1 MSNKKYEIQIHDI
14 QFTKIDEDGNE
25 MLNDDGSTRIFT
37 TKNSANDILYGV
49 AESME
54 DEYLIDWHYEIVPKE
69 SKQDKYSA
77 DEMVDFIHEHNI
89 GHHSTGMMGNGEI
102 IVYDT
107 ENDAILCK
115 YPWEDSNVMIEAVA
129 FLMDMHYQKLA
140 EEKANA
146 NVR

>member
-1 MSNKKYEIQIHDI
+1 MKYEIQIHDI

-37 TKNSANDILYGV
+37 TKNSVNDLLYGV

-54 DEYLIDWHYEIVPKE
+54 DEYLVDWHYEIVPKE
-69 SKQDKYSA
+69 SKQDKYSV
-77 DEMVDFIHEHNI
+77 DDMVDFIHDHNI
-89 GHHSTGMMGNGEI
+89 GHRSKGMMGNGEI

-107 ENDAILCK
+107 ENDAVLCT
-115 YPWEDSNVMIEAVA
+115 YPWDDSNAMIEAVS
-129 FLMDMHYQKLA
+129 FLMDMHFQKLA

>member
-1 MSNKKYEIQIHDI
+1 MNNKKYEIQVHDI

-37 TKNSANDILYGV
+37 VKNSSNDLLFGV

-54 DEYLIDWHYEIVPKE
+54 DEYLVDWHYEVVPKE
-69 SKQDKYSA
+69 SKQDKYSV
-77 DEMVDFIHEHNI
+77 DDMVDFIHEHNI
-89 GHHSTGMMGNGEI
+89 GHHSTGEMGNGQI

-115 YPWEDSNVMIEAVA
+115 YPWEDSNAMIEAVT
-129 FLMDMHYQKLA
+129 FLMDMHLQKQA
-140 EEKANA
+140 EE
-146 NVR
+146 RTHG